1 MNMFHEFERDD
12 RFMTPV
18 PAPRPVRPLSAVLI
32 MVLAGLIG
40 VVILGLSCNWASQ
53 TGAMFD
59 LAWNLMAP

>member
-32 MVLAGLIG
+32 MVLAGPDRRGDPWIDLQ
-40 VVILGLSCNWASQ
+40 LGFANR
-53 TGAMFD
+53 GYV
-59 LAWNLMAP
+59 